1 MSAARPET
9 AANGCLAS
17 YSAEPGRYDELL
29 DAAGEPRPQW
39 RALIDRIAGPDAR
52 GSARRAL
59 DLTRRLIIENGVTY
73 NVYADPQ
80 GTDRPWGLDP
90 LPLVLTAAE
99 CLGLSAGDPAGAQ
112 LLDALLADLYGPQ
125 RLLAEGVVPPE

>member
-17 YSAEPGRYDELL
+17 YSAKPGRYDELL

-39 RALIDRIAGPDAR
+39 RALVDRIAGSDAR
-52 GSARRAL
+52 ASARRAL

-80 GTDRPWGLDP
+80 GADRPWALDP
-90 LPLVLTAAE
+90 VPLLLLADEWRAME
-99 CLGLSAGDPAGAQ
+99 EGLAQ
-112 LLDALLADLYGPQ
+112 RARVLDALLADIYGPQ
-125 RLLAEGVVPPE
+125 RLLSTLR